1 MNTNTFL
8 RCSTAHSVYRDRQIT
23 PPTTESDIHLFTTF
37 CTLNETLLAAQ
48 KRVEELMEEHRQQV
62 HKLETLK
69 EKFSKAED
77 INRELKNEKE
87 RMPGGWLREKDYG
100 K

>member
-1 MNTNTFL
+1 
-8 RCSTAHSVYRDRQIT
+8 
-23 PPTTESDIHLFTTF
+23 
-37 CTLNETLLAAQ
+37 
-48 KRVEELMEEHRQQV
+48 MEEHRQQV

-77 INRELKNEKE
+77 INGELKNEKE